1 MKALIL
7 VILAWATQ
15 AQFRFFNSYFNAD
28 DPLLKDI
35 FQVILNDTTA
45 EVNYPN

>member
-7 VILAWATQ
+7 VILTRAAQ
-15 AQFRFFNSYFNAD
+15 AQFRLFNSYFNTA
-28 DPLLKDI
+28 DPLLKDR

-45 EVNYPN
+45 EVNSPN